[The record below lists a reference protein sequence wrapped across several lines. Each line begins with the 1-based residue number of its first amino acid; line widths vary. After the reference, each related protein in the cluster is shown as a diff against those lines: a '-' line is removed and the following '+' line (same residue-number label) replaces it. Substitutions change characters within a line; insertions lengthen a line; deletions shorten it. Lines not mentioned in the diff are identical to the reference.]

1 MAASTIFP
9 KIPTDWLDQSEMI
22 NNQKLFVRILRKP
35 NLQTGRVLFV
45 VHGQGEQSDRY
56 EHFAFYLQ
64 HSVDAIILLDL
75 PGHGKSLGIRGH
87 IQNFDQYSDACLT
100 ALIHGSDKLKK
111 DFAVPQLE
119 LHWFG
124 HSLGGL
130 ITLRTLLKK
139 QDLQLKSVTTSAPL
153 LGLAF
158 NPPPLKKFFGILIE
172 PLLGALPLTNELDAR
187 DVSHDPSVVEAYT
200 QNPLNHSKVTPRF
213 FVCMSREMEL
223 LKAPISEF
231 SYNLLVISPLAD
243 RIVSWKAAFQFFE
256 RLKMK
261 IGLKKELHTFP
272 NFSHESFNELEKNRA
287 FLCLENW
294 ILKTTAIH
302 SKS

>member
-1 MAASTIFP
+1 MAASNTFP
-9 KIPTDWLDQSEMI
+9 KIPPDWLDQSEMI
-22 NNQKLFVRILRKP
+22 NRQKLFVRILRK
-35 NLQTGRVLFV
+35 QKMSSGRVLFI

-64 HSVDAIILLDL
+64 HSIDAIILLDL

-87 IQNFDQYSDACLT
+87 IQSFDQYSDACLT
-100 ALIHGSDKLKK
+100 ALQHGVEQLRSAFGSSK
-111 DFAVPQLE
+111 LE

-139 QDLQLKSVTTSAPL
+139 QDVTLKSVTASAPL

-172 PLLGALPLTNELDAR
+172 PLLGSLPLTNELDAR
-187 DVSHDPSVVEAYT
+187 DVSQDPSVIEAYIS
-200 QNPLNHSKVTPRF
+200 NPLNHSKVTPRF
-213 FVCMSREMEL
+213 FVSLTREMEL
-223 LKAPISEF
+223 MKAPATEF
-231 SYNLLVISPLAD
+231 AYNLLVISPLGD
-243 RIVSWKAAFQFFE
+243 RIVSWKSAFQFFE

-261 IGLKKELHTFP
+261 IGVKKELHTFP
-272 NFSHESFNELEKNRA
+272 NFSHEAFNELEKNRA

-294 ILKTTAIH
+294 ILKTTDIH
-302 SKS
+302 I

>member
-1 MAASTIFP
+1 MAASSTFP
-9 KIPTDWLDQSEMI
+9 KIPSDWLDQSEMI
-22 NNQKLFVRILRKP
+22 NKQKLFVRLLQKP
-35 NLQTGRVLFV
+35 KVTSGRVLFV

-64 HSVDAIILLDL
+64 HSVDAIIMLDL
-75 PGHGKSLGIRGH
+75 PGHGKSLGVRGH

-100 ALIHGSDKLKK
+100 ALQYGVEQLKTAFGTNK
-111 DFAVPQLE
+111 LE

-139 QDLQLKSVTTSAPL
+139 QDLSLKSVTTSAPL

-158 NPPPLKKFFGILIE
+158 NPPALKKFFGILIE
-172 PLLGALPLTNELDAR
+172 PLLGSLPLTNELDAR
-187 DVSHDPSVVEAYT
+187 DVSHDPSVVEAYIN
-200 QNPLNHSKVTPRF
+200 NPLNHSKVTPRF
-213 FVCMSREMEL
+213 FVCMNREMEL
-223 LKAPISEF
+223 LKAPSSEF
-231 SYNLLVISPLAD
+231 AYNLLLISPLAD
-243 RIVSWKAAFQFFE
+243 RIVSWKSGFQFFE

-261 IGLKKELHTFP
+261 IGTKKELHTFP
-272 NFSHESFNELEKNRA
+272 NFSHEAFNELEKNRA

-294 ILKTTAIH
+294 ILKTSGIH
-302 SKS
+302 S